1 MYNEHN
7 NDIIYVIGGDVM
19 ILRKSYL
26 QKIEPFI
33 DKDLI
38 KVIVG
43 IRRSGKSTLMRQ
55 IINKLKNKG
64 INDNQI
70 IYLNF
75 EDYRIREYKNT
86 KKLYHYIENNL
97 SSEGKTYI
105 FLDEVQEVNDFEKV
119 VNSFHAMHNVDIYL
133 TGSNSKM
140 LSGEYASLLTGRYKS
155 FEIYPFSF
163 KEFVEF
169 HSKKNSNIESLFNI
183 YIKYGGFPIIQNF
196 DNHEEKLSLL
206 RDLYDSVVIND
217 ILQRHEI
224 RNIHAFDQYISYIL
238 NTVSTQFSAKNIS
251 NYFKKDGRSMSKET
265 LYNYIYYL
273 KEVLLIYSAKRY
285 DLKGKKLLTTN
296 EKYFVNDQGLRAVK
310 FDNIKDIEKILENI
324 IFFEL
329 LRRGYEVT
337 VGTINDKEID
347 FIATLNNTIEYYQVS
362 YLMETEK
369 TRKREFSSLI
379 QINDQYPKFVLSL
392 DKIDFSQQGIIHKN
406 IIDFLLQV

>member
-1 MYNEHN
+1 M
-7 NDIIYVIGGDVM
+7 II
-19 ILRKSYL
+19 RKSYI
-26 QKIEPFI
+26 QKIEAFI

-43 IRRSGKSTLMRQ
+43 IRRSGKSTLMKQ
-55 IINKLKNKG
+55 IINKLRNKG

-75 EDYRIREYKNT
+75 EDYRIREYKT
-86 KKLYHYIENNL
+86 TSKLYDYLQNNL
-97 SSEGKTYI
+97 YHKGRTYI
-105 FLDEVQEVNDFEKV
+105 FLDEVQEVKGFEKV
-119 VNSFHAMHNVDIYL
+119 VSSFHAMHDVDIYL

-163 KEFVEF
+163 KEFLEF
-169 HSKKNSNIESLFNI
+169 HSEKNINIESLFNT

-217 ILQRHEI
+217 VLQRHEI
-224 RNIHAFDQYISYIL
+224 RNLHAFDLYISYIL
-238 NTVSTQFSAKNIS
+238 NTISSQFSAKNIS
-251 NYFKKDGRSMSKET
+251 DYFKKDGRSISKET

-273 KEVLLIYSAKRY
+273 KEVLFIYSAKRY
-285 DLKGKKLLTTN
+285 DLKGKKILTTN
-296 EKYFVNDQGLRAVK
+296 EKYFVNDQGLRAIK

-337 VGTINDKEID
+337 VGSINDKEID
-347 FIATLNNTIEYYQVS
+347 FIATLNNKIEYYQVS
-362 YLMETEK
+362 YLMETVK
-369 TRKREFSSLI
+369 TRKREFDSLMLI
-379 QINDQYPKFVLSL
+379 DDQYPKYVLSL

-406 IIDFLLQV
+406 IIDFLLQE